1 MTTTAEDLRYWI
13 ERRRWEKWHK
23 KKQRMEQ
30 EQQQS
35 SQDEN
40 INDQNVTQNGADIIE

>member
-30 EQQQS
+30 EQQKS

-40 INDQNVTQNGADIIE
+40 INDQNVTRNGADVIE